1 MNRLQ
6 HISSFSFIAVLLFLL
21 AACQPVSRSDVSVTA
36 PAGVTAAALPAVVDY
51 NLGEATILQERFP
64 EDSRFRNMP
73 VRLNGIIAT
82 PTGGDGPYPVVV
94 ILHGSH
100 HGCPEL
106 PGDGFDRWP
115 CDPAVEQPNYRGFAY
130 LVQHLA
136 ANGYL
141 ALSLNINAENT
152 IGFGEPVM
160 GERLGQIVDLH
171 LRALAEA
178 SAGGANDFGVELAGQ
193 ADLGRLAFFGHSR
206 GGDSAQWF
214 TQEAALYRPDSF
226 AELGYGPVA
235 GLLLIAPA
243 AQQSNF
249 ETSPVPLAVILPSC
263 DGDLSEQEGQV
274 FVETARLAAEQSR
287 WATSVWLERA
297 NHNYFNEILRDD
309 SFGRL
314 DRPDCEPILEQVPQ
328 RNFLMAYAIDF
339 LTAIFAEDPAAV
351 TEAKARMGLDLQSP
365 APAELYG
372 FPARVVSFPELAA
385 RERLLIPASAAELAT
400 NLTGGA
406 VIAENVTTHFCY
418 AGFYTLADRP
428 GSEPCLRQNLV
439 VPGQPAHVVLDW
451 AAPGGVWRFA
461 LPEGKGDFS
470 AAVAFALRAG
480 VNPLSSLN
488 EPGLPQAF
496 TLRLTDGNGAVVSLP
511 VSADEP
517 ALQFPPGIVAED
529 MFFEAGLFT
538 GRIPLTAI
546 RLSLGDVTGVDWT
559 DICEVAFVMDQTPS
573 GSLFLGD
580 IEFLTGRRTGDNP

>member
-1 MNRLQ
+1 
-6 HISSFSFIAVLLFLL
+6 
-21 AACQPVSRSDVSVTA
+21 VTA
-36 PAGVTAAALPAVVDY
+36 PADAAAGLPAVVDY
-51 NLGEATILQERFP
+51 NLGEAIILQERFP
-64 EDSRFRNMP
+64 EESRFRNMP
-73 VRLNGIIAT
+73 VRLNGIIAA
-82 PTGGDGPYPVVV
+82 PAGGNGPYPVVV

-100 HGCPEL
+100 HGCPVL
-106 PGDGFDRWP
+106 PGEELDRWP

-130 LVQHLA
+130 LVQQLA
-136 ANGYL
+136 AHGYL

-160 GERLGQIVDLH
+160 GERLRQIVDLH
-171 LRALAEA
+171 LRALVEA
-178 SAGGANDFGVELAGQ
+178 AAGGANDFGVELAGQ

-214 TQEAALYRPDSF
+214 TQEEALYRPDSF
-226 AELGYGPVA
+226 AERGYGPVA

-243 AQQSNF
+243 AQQSFF

-274 FVETARLAAEQSR
+274 FVETARMAAAESR

-309 SFGRL
+309 SFGRF

-328 RNFLMAYAIDF
+328 RNFLIAYAIDL

-351 TEAKARMGLDLQSP
+351 AQAKDRMGLDPQSP

-372 FPARVVSFPELAA
+372 FPARVVSFPELAERA
-385 RERLLIPASAAELAT
+385 RLLIPADAAELAT

-451 AAPGGVWRFA
+451 QAPGGVWRFV
-461 LPEGKGDFS
+461 LPAGKGDLS

-480 VNPLSSLN
+480 VNPLSPLN

-496 TLRLTDGNGAVVSLP
+496 TLRLTDGSGAVIHLP

-517 ALQFPPGIVAED
+517 ALQFPPGVVAED
-529 MFFEAGLFT
+529 PFFAAGLFT

-546 RLSLGDVTGVDWT
+546 RLPLAGVTGIDWT
-559 DICEVAFVMDQTPS
+559 DIREVALVMDQTAS

-580 IEFLTGRRTGDNP
+580 IEFLSGSQTGDNP